1 MALIDLTHPSWTQTD
16 GRLVTLVQ
24 ADGAYRARRCH
35 DVTAAL
41 TSQSALERDLGAS
54 QLHFTSDSSRLVLA
68 TAIGARIV
76 VVSLPESSHEE
87 ASVLRVFNQH
97 RLGSRRNTGRAV
109 AGLPAQQANGDGG
122 EAGSDSESSDD
133 EDAEDDVIS
142 SIACLATSSDGQWLV
157 SADSACRLHVFNL
170 DSLQYHS
177 PLPSLELPP
186 SALAFSPSAPS
197 ILAVGLPNNTL
208 QFFDV
213 EKRSIPSWAKG
224 ISQAPSGALTT
235 LREPMLGLAFDP
247 TPALGAQREDTLLTY
262 GATWLCKM
270 KIPSASGAASS
281 KRRRAGAEEESDEDE
296 EEEEENQP
304 ALLGRYKKT
313 PVVVSHKYQPILLLE
328 FTADGELVIV
338 ERPFFDLLGDMAPAF
353 VERKYAS

>member
-1 MALIDLTHPSWTQTD
+1 M
-16 GRLVTLVQ
+16 
-24 ADGAYRARRCH
+24 
-35 DVTAAL
+35 
-41 TSQSALERDLGAS
+41 
-54 QLHFTSDSSRLVLA
+54 HFTSDSSRLVLA
-68 TAIGARIV
+68 TGIGARIV
-76 VVSLPESSHEE
+76 VVSLPESSSEE

-97 RLGSRRNTGRAV
+97 RLGSRQNTGRTV
-109 AGLPAQQANGDGG
+109 AGLPAQRANGDADD
-122 EAGSDSESSDD
+122 ESELDSESSDD
-133 EDAEDDVIS
+133 DEDTEDDVIS

-186 SALAFSPSAPS
+186 SALAFSPSVPS

-224 ISQAPSGALTT
+224 ISQAASGALTT

-247 TPALGAQREDTLLTY
+247 TPILGAQREDTLLAY

-270 KIPSASGAASS
+270 KVPSASGAASS
-281 KRRRAGAEEESDEDE
+281 KRRRVGAEEESDDEEE

-313 PVVVSHKYQPILLLE
+313 PVVVSHKYQPILLLN